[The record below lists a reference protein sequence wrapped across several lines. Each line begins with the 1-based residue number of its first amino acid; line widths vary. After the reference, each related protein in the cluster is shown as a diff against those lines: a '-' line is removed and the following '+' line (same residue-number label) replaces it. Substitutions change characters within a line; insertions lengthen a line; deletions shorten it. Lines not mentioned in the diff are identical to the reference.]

1 MKKFLL
7 SLATVALATTG
18 AMADEVSFNFTG
30 TGTTPAYGIARQTA
44 NSPTALPDPTTVSD
58 GGVDI
63 TFTAGG
69 NGGWALA
76 VNKMITNSGMQLLTS
91 GANHELTIT
100 AGGGLISKAVV
111 TLNKAMEI
119 TVNGETQTIASYTW
133 EGASTS
139 VAFDFGTPATL
150 TYVKT
155 VDVTYAAASG
165 DKQLPG
171 LAFSES
177 SVKAFMGQT
186 FAAPTFSN
194 PNNLPITWTS
204 SKTDVAT
211 VDANG
216 NVTLAGGGT
225 TTIMAFTEGNDAYAS
240 GYVTYTLTVVPE
252 ATNAAQLAT
261 VAPNKGDEVT
271 INFPITI
278 VYSFPDLSRLWG
290 IDPEGNPISLS
301 FTFAKN
307 TYGAGK
313 VIPAGWV
320 ATNSDNSGDVT
331 FKGEVPAVNTGAAQD
346 ITYSEVKAISPAD
359 ANKVVWLENVDFTA
373 AGTPGVGETFN
384 VEANGNPVR
393 VTNYFSIEE
402 QAAGYYNTLGV
413 VIRRV
418 SSTTGVESVIF
429 YPIEYKEVAAP
440 APMVEKNE
448 ILDLTKIKGAT
459 SSVQP
464 ISTPFTVP
472 GKEIT
477 LTLTETEGADQYS
490 TRGIQLRPVKAYSTA
505 GTSTFLVSAK
515 DREISKIVMSCG
527 QLESCT
533 AAGTAMTETYDN
545 ATYTYNY
552 TWERP
557 TDYTQNDVEIK
568 ATVLNGNQWFTS
580 IQVYYM
586 EQGSG
591 KPLAEL
597 AITNQNVTV
606 SLAEKSYDLASNLV
620 NPHEV
625 AVTWTSSDEN
635 VVSVNGNTAE
645 FKGAGEVEMTAT
657 VATDEYEAD
666 TVSFF
671 LNISDEA
678 FTIQQMEIL
687 APEAG
692 DKVKLAKSLTLYVA
706 GSAEGTYTATETT
719 TDEEGNETTT
729 TSTKYEGYVFCAD
742 AKGNPVVLYLN
753 NETTAPKYRVDD
765 IFEGGWTA
773 TNAAT
778 STMQLWTGR
787 KGAANSR
794 AQGWFDNM
802 SQVNNLNGLIENQ
815 VVVLKNVTLP
825 SGFPKSKGEYVG
837 KLEDGS
843 VVALVNLV
851 NSSTAVERGVYNI
864 HGALGKNAL
873 GNDVFY
879 ALSFDTV
886 ELLDPEFPNEVVV
899 TTDGDAVIIS
909 QEYEDG
915 QIFINLTGETS
926 KSTLEV
932 TLAVPEGWTGYVGA
946 NFADL
951 GMGTSILRSSKDD
964 DDPNW
969 VPVEMFME
977 GMGGLKE
984 TNTLTF
990 QLTSAGAPFMGG
1002 MYLYYGEK
1010 VYVAGSIVIQGEVK
1024 SGTVGVA
1031 AVEAVDADATYFN
1044 LQGVEVKNPAAGVY
1058 VKVANGKAS
1067 KVVIR

>member
-44 NSPTALPDPTTVSD
+44 NAPTALPDPTTVSD

-76 VNKMITNSGMQLLTS
+76 VNKMITNSGMQLLTT
-91 GANHELTIT
+91 GANHELTVS

-119 TVNGETQTIASYTW
+119 TVNGETQTIASFTW

-139 VAFDFGTPATL
+139 VAFDFGTPGTL

-177 SVKAFMGQT
+177 TAKAFMGQT
-186 FAAPTFSN
+186 FTAPTFSN

-211 VDANG
+211 VDADG

-225 TTIMAFTEGNDAYAS
+225 TTIMAFTEGNDTYAS

-307 TYGAGK
+307 TYVAGK
-313 VIPAGWV
+313 VIPAGWI

-448 ILDLTKIKGAT
+448 ILDLTKISGAT

-464 ISTPFTVP
+464 ISTPFIVP

-625 AVTWTSSDEN
+625 AVTWTSSDDN

-657 VATDEYEAD
+657 VANDEYEPEV
-666 TVSFF
+666 VSFF
-671 LNISDEA
+671 LNVADEA
-678 FTIQQMEIL
+678 FTLAQMEIL
-687 APEAG
+687 APEVG
-692 DKVKLAKSLTLYVA
+692 DKVNVAKSLNLYITGA
-706 GSAEGTYTATETT
+706 QRGTYPYTT
-719 TDEEGNETTT
+719 TEIKDGVEVEVQKTG
-729 TSTKYEGYVFCAD
+729 YEFYIFCED
-742 AKGNPVVLYLN
+742 VNGTPVVIYSKTISN
-753 NETTAPKYRVDD
+753 TIYRIDD
-765 IFEGGWTA
+765 MFSGGWTA
-773 TNAAT
+773 TNVSSPYLPAW
-778 STMQLWTGR
+778 SGR
-787 KGAANSR
+787 SGAADTRN
-794 AQGWFDNM
+794 QGWFDHM
-802 SQVNNLNGLIENQ
+802 QQVSNLNGLTEHKS
-815 VVVLKNVTLP
+815 VVLKNVTIP
-825 SGFPKSKGEYVG
+825 AGVPTATGEYVAV
-837 KLEDGS
+837 LEDGS
-843 VVALVNLV
+843 VIALENLL
-851 NSSTAVERGVYNI
+851 NGNPAVDRGVYNI
-864 HGALGKNAL
+864 IGATGKNAL
-873 GNDVFY
+873 GQPVFY
-879 ALSFDTV
+879 PLAYTLV
-886 ELLDPEFPNEVVV
+886 EELDPVFPEEIKV
-899 TTDGDAVIIS
+899 TTDGDQVTVS
-909 QEYEDG
+909 QTAEDG

-964 DDPNW
+964 DDENW

-1010 VYVAGSIVIQGEVK
+1010 VYVAGSIVIQGDVK
-1024 SGTVGVA
+1024 SGTVGVE

-1044 LQGVEVKNPAAGVY
+1044 LQGVEVKNPSAGVY